1 MEHILLLHGAIGA
14 KDQLQGLSEKLSSTY
29 NVHNI
34 SFSGHGG
41 TPYSGAFSIKQ
52 FAEEV
57 LAYVNSNGLDKVNI
71 FGYSMGGYV
80 GMYLARY
87 YPERIN
93 KLVTLATKYHWDPA
107 IAEKENKML
116 DADVIASKIPV
127 FAAALEKR
135 HAPNNWKDLLLKT
148 RDMLTAMGNDN
159 PLRTED
165 YGLVNQPILVLLG
178 DRDKMVS
185 LEEILQVYKYL
196 PNAQMGMLPGT
207 AHPIEQVN
215 NAYLTFLIKTFISE
229 PSK

>member
-1 MEHILLLHGAIGA
+1 MKHILLLHGAIGA
-14 KDQLQGLSEKLSSTY
+14 KDQLQDLNEQLSPTY
-29 NVHNI
+29 HVHNI

-41 TPYSGAFSIKQ
+41 TPYTGAFSIKQ

-57 LAYVNSNGLDKVNI
+57 LEYIDSNGLDRVNV

-116 DADVIASKIPV
+116 DAKVIASKIPA

-135 HAPNNWKDLLLKT
+135 HAPNDWKELLLKT
-148 RDMLTAMGNDN
+148 RDMLTAMGNNN
-159 PLRTED
+159 PLKTED
-165 YGLVNQPILVLLG
+165 YGLVSQPVLVLLG
-178 DRDKMVS
+178 DRDKMVG
-185 LEEILQVYKYL
+185 LEETLHVYKSL
-196 PNAQMGMLPGT
+196 PNAQMGILPGT

-215 NAYLTFLIKTFISE
+215 NAYLIFLIKTFI
-229 PSK
+229 PDMK